1 MFNTW
6 TTGCFIIYD
15 EHINWTLEPQGV
27 LEFMLTQE
35 LKGVSAYICM
45 LNTRTTARVY
55 RNIYWTLELQGIT
68 EYIMNTR
75 TTGCIRIY
83 VEH

>member
-15 EHINWTLEPQGV
+15 EHIYWTLEPQGV
-27 LEFMLTQE
+27 LEFMLNTRI
-35 LKGVSAYICM
+35 KGCISIHLYA
-45 LNTRTTARVY
+45 NTRTTARVY

-75 TTGCIRIY
+75 TTGCIRMY